1 MWLPLPIISGGLD
14 HQRYLHKNSNGKQD
28 RAKNLP
34 QKSLKEDGTNKDNW
48 KSATILASPIRSL
61 FSTDYFLV
69 WDLLTSSWYLPTE
82 KALRSAWNGYLCC
95 LPVKSKLHSVFIKN
109 WATIVNILYFIGK
122 EMAVKDLVHMEKWI
136 NICEKIGTRY
146 FIFPAVEYHLE
157 KSWSVSVVCM
167 CVHVLTTTISTLS
180 NAQSQFCLHSCV
192 LFSIS
197 KLWKSKQIKL
207 TVSSTF
213 KIWFHLSKCCM
224 FTSFRGSQQLS

>member
-1 MWLPLPIISGGLD
+1 MGNRIELKICPRKASKKMVQIKIIESQLQFLPHPL
-14 HQRYLHKNSNGKQD
+14 
-28 RAKNLP
+28 
-34 QKSLKEDGTNKDNW
+34 
-48 KSATILASPIRSL
+48 RSL